1 MRLIFSPE
9 AISDLREVRLYI
21 QDDNPKAA
29 AKVSKMILQRIS
41 QLEKFPDMG
50 PLVPGSKARR
60 RLLIPSLPYS
70 VFYSVQESVIQILR
84 VYHTARQWPE

>member
-9 AISDLREVRLYI
+9 AISDLRKLRRYI
-21 QDDNPKAA
+21 QEDNPKAA
-29 AKVSKMILQRIS
+29 AKVSDMILRRIS

-50 PLVPGSKARR
+50 PLVLDSKTRR
-60 RLLIPSLPYS
+60 RLFVPSLPYS

-84 VYHTARQWPE
+84 VYHTARQWPD